1 MKHYAGIDAI
11 GCGLR
16 DAVYPN
22 CLYLNVFASPTADEG
37 GGKERKEP

>member
-11 GCGLR
+11 GCGS
-16 DAVYPN
+16 AMPSTQI
-22 CLYLNVFASPTADEG
+22 YLNVFASPTADEG